1 MKIFLIPLEN
11 ITKDEQFV
19 NTTIDMFNKCNLQVI
34 LLLINRLPENSTE
47 LKVAALRNLLMEETQ
62 IKLNFFA
69 KKIIN
74 QNTEIKEFNIKTV
87 IAFGNKLDVIKEYSQ
102 KYNVD
107 IIALKNKKPSW
118 INKILSV
125 QHSKDFEQK
134 FASTVVTISS

>member
-1 MKIFLIPLEN
+1 
-11 ITKDEQFV
+11 
-19 NTTIDMFNKCNLQVI
+19 
-34 LLLINRLPENSTE
+34 
-47 LKVAALRNLLMEETQ
+47 MEETQ

>member
-1 MKIFLIPLEN
+1 
-11 ITKDEQFV
+11 
-19 NTTIDMFNKCNLQVI
+19 
-34 LLLINRLPENSTE
+34 
-47 LKVAALRNLLMEETQ
+47 MEETQ

-107 IIALKNKKPSW
+107 IIALKNKNLPG
-118 INKILSV
+118 
-125 QHSKDFEQK
+125 
-134 FASTVVTISS
+134 